1 MTIRLNALCFA
12 MLAVAGAGPLFAQET
27 PQTPISDRESPRILH
42 VTDRLN
48 RLPEA
53 VRSLEAFHAN
63 KAAGKRAEP
72 APRVYAVGMMT
83 SFRVLKNLATSPI
96 WETKEFE
103 LKATSDIANIWVET
117 GELTLEHVTDAD
129 VAVLDEALLR
139 TTPAGSIDATK
150 GIVANNNAYFGAP
163 PDVDGDGQL
172 DILLYD
178 ISEGTTDGN
187 IYIAGYVTSSDL
199 SLFGGGN
206 NKDILYLD
214 TSPGLTSRPVTE
226 LLSTAAHEHQHLIH
240 FNYDLNELTFVN
252 EGQSE
257 WAEVLNGYLPRPMT
271 YLLNPTLY
279 NIGLMSWEESVNV
292 LDDYRRAGLY
302 TAYLAERLGPAVTAS
317 ITRNAGRGRTGYEAV
332 LTGAG
337 LNYTQVLLD
346 YHSANLLNL
355 PRILPNFGYDH
366 PDYVGITSIPS
377 AVTDGRSVQATPPT
391 TFSVAPGAAQYQ
403 VWSDVQN
410 FVLTV
415 DTSDPI
421 ATIRSRML
429 VRVIKEA
436 QDGAYT
442 YEDLPLPIT
451 NRLFAG
457 SFDRIIVQT
466 THVRPELSSTVSVG
480 LSASWLTELTGSIV
494 SESFDD
500 GSAISGT
507 FFSLSSGASGAVAT
521 RFDPPA
527 DSRLLEVGLAP
538 FYLNQFAGAGI
549 PADAGRDVELRIWA
563 VAPDGSPGDVLFSK
577 VIEDP
582 RAYTGAQ
589 LTLNH
594 FTIDLEDD
602 AEALDDLPASY
613 YIGYGETGVDV
624 NYMVVGA
631 SAYPDEDRSF
641 VRRSSGQ
648 WGALWETQFEGEDEG
663 AFPLEGSII
672 PIRATFLVGGAPVA
686 NEDEDVLPRRTALE
700 QNFPNPFTLTTTIR
714 YELESAAHVR
724 LTVYDL
730 LGRPVGQLVDA
741 LQPAG
746 RHGATFHAES
756 LASGLYLYTLDTGAD
771 VFTRRMMLVK

>member
-27 PQTPISDRESPRILH
+27 QRTSAVDTESPRILH

-48 RLPEA
+48 RLPDA
-53 VRSLEAFHAN
+53 VRSLEDFHAN
-63 KAAGKRAEP
+63 KAAGNKAARVT
-72 APRVYAVGMMT
+72 RVYTVGMMT

-96 WETKEFE
+96 WENRDFE

-117 GELTLEHVTDAD
+117 GELELGHVTDAD
-129 VAVLDEALLR
+129 VATLDEALLR
-139 TTPAGSIDATK
+139 TTPDGSIDATK

-163 PDVDGDGQL
+163 PDVDGDGRL

-178 ISEGTTDGN
+178 ITEGTTDGN

-214 TSPGLTSRPVTE
+214 TSPGLTSRPITE

-240 FNYDLNELTFVN
+240 YNYDLNELTFVN
-252 EGQSE
+252 EGLSE

-271 YLLNPTLY
+271 YLLNPALY
-279 NIGLMSWEESVNV
+279 NIGLLSWEESANV

-302 TAYLAERLGPAVTAS
+302 TAYLSERLGPATTAS
-317 ITRNAGRGRTGYEAV
+317 ITRNTARGRAGYEAV

-337 LNYTQVLLD
+337 LDYTQVLMD

-355 PRILPNFGYDH
+355 RKILPNFGYSH
-366 PDYVGITSIPS
+366 PDYAGITSIPS
-377 AVTDGRSVQATPPT
+377 TTIDGRSVQSTPMT
-391 TFSVAPGAAQYQ
+391 TFSVASGAANYRE
-403 VWSDVQN
+403 WTDVQN
-410 FVLTV
+410 FVLNV
-415 DTSDPI
+415 DTSDPF
-421 ATIRSRML
+421 AAIRSRML

-451 NRLFAG
+451 GRLFAG
-457 SFDRIIVQT
+457 SYDRIIVQT
-466 THVRPELSSTVSVG
+466 THVRPELSSNVSVG
-480 LSASWLTELTGSIV
+480 LSATWSTDLTGSIV
-494 SESFDD
+494 TETFDD
-500 GSAISGT
+500 GSVIPET
-507 FFSLSSGASGAVAT
+507 FFSLSSAANGAVAT

-527 DSRLLEVGLAP
+527 NSRLLEVGIAP
-538 FYLNQFAGAGI
+538 FYLNQFSGAGI
-549 PADAGRDVELRIWA
+549 PADANRDVELRIWA
-563 VAPDGSPGDVLFSK
+563 VAANGSPGDLLFSR

-582 RAYTGAQ
+582 RAYSAAQ
-589 LTLNH
+589 LSLNH

-602 AEALDDLPASY
+602 AEAMQDLPASY
-613 YIGYGETGVDV
+613 FVGYGETGTDI

-631 SAYPDEDRSF
+631 SAYAEEERSF
-641 VRRSSGQ
+641 VRRGNGS
-648 WGALWETQFEGEDEG
+648 WGALWETQFQGEGEDE
-663 AFPLEGSII
+663 FPLEGSII
-672 PIRATFLVGGAPVA
+672 PIRATFLVGGTPVA
-686 NEDEDVLPRRTALE
+686 NEDDDVLPRNTALE
-700 QNFPNPFTLTTTIR
+700 QNFPNPFNPTTTIR
-714 YELESAAHVR
+714 YELGAATHVR

-730 LGRPVGQLVDA
+730 LGRPVRQLVDA

-746 RHGATFHAES
+746 RHSATFHAES
-756 LASGLYLYTLDTGAD
+756 LASGLYLYSLDTGAD